1 MQKPPPD
8 VQKVGEAVTCLL
20 ASIDPGVKTD
30 KQGNPE
36 DKSWTGCTK
45 LMSNPQNF
53 IDGLIAYKGHIDNQA
68 VPAKNFRNV
77 RPYIALENFKG
88 DIIFNKSRAAAGLC
102 EWVRN
107 IVEYYDVVSEVEPKR
122 IALKKAENDLQEA
135 NDKLE
140 VINAKVAEL

>member
-1 MQKPPPD
+1 
-8 VQKVGEAVTCLL
+8 
-20 ASIDPGVKTD
+20 
-30 KQGNPE
+30 
-36 DKSWTGCTK
+36 
-45 LMSNPQNF
+45 
-53 IDGLIAYKGHIDNQA
+53 

-122 IALKKAENDLQEA
+122 IALKKAEHDLQDA
-135 NDKLE
+135 NDKLD
-140 VINAKVAEL
+140 VINAKVAELQAQLDILVAQYDKAIAEKEGAEAEAAKCELKLDLA